1 MKGDQNMAE
10 VKWIKIAIDIFD
22 NRKIAQIEAMPDG
35 DAIIVIWIKLLCLAG
50 SINDRG
56 QIYLTQEIP
65 YTEPMLATQFRR
77 SPQTVHLALQTFEAF
92 GMIEIENDILK
103 VSNWERYQNVDAL
116 EKMRE
121 QNRKRVAKHREKVK
135 AQALEDKSV
144 TLQNITETLPT
155 HYSNEIEEDKNQNQI
170 QSNTTTAALRKKAY
184 EESNLP
190 YSFDYKIRQAFR
202 GKKCPVCGA
211 VMQTTVDETGVQ
223 NTISE
228 PTIQHNTPI
237 SKGGKHELGNI
248 SVICKHCN
256 FSIQDNETG
265 PLNADD
271 VTAEWE
277 KISEKT
283 TSPYTGENAL
293 RRPVFD
299 LADGSAYAPSDEKVA
314 EWIKAF
320 PQLDVEKCLRE
331 AAAKNNAHS
340 GQDMRRRKN
349 ALTVEPYIV
358 NWLIVESGQAEKAA
372 KERRRNGFS
381 DMPEHGD
388 EITVEE
394 LRERNGNLI

>member
-1 MKGDQNMAE
+1 MSGRRAFFLPQ
-10 VKWIKIAIDIFD
+10 
-22 NRKIAQIEAMPDG
+22 G
-35 DAIIVIWIKLLCLAG
+35 GG
-50 SINDRG
+50 SK
-56 QIYLTQEIP
+56 YH
-65 YTEPMLATQFRR
+65 
-77 SPQTVHLALQTFEAF
+77 S
-92 GMIEIENDILK
+92 
-103 VSNWERYQNVDAL
+103 
-116 EKMRE
+116 
-121 QNRKRVAKHREKVK
+121 
-135 AQALEDKSV
+135 
-144 TLQNITETLPT
+144 
-155 HYSNEIEEDKNQNQI
+155 
-170 QSNTTTAALRKKAY
+170 KKAIVDGRT
-184 EESNLP
+184 
-190 YSFDYKIRQAFR
+190 FDSIKEARRYAELKMLENA
-202 GKKCPVCGA
+202 G
-211 VMQTTVDETGVQ
+211 E
-223 NTISE
+223 ISGLECQVKFVLIPTQRE
-228 PTIQHNTPI
+228 PDDI
-237 SKGGKHELGNI
+237 
-248 SVICKHCN
+248 
-256 FSIQDNETG
+256 G

-283 TSPYTGENAL
+283 ASPYSGENAL

-299 LADGSAYAPSDEKVA
+299 LADGTAYTPSDEKVA